1 MNHISECIHVI
12 KKALNP
18 FRSVDAQGSSL
29 LLLLK
34 EPTPGALLNPV
45 QVLTTYSTKSS
56 KRCYVLRLF
65 F

>member
-1 MNHISECIHVI
+1 MNHVSECIYVI
-12 KKALNP
+12 RKVLNP
-18 FRSVDAQGSSL
+18 FRPVGANSGSL
-29 LLLLK
+29 LLLLQ

-45 QVLTTYSTKSS
+45 QVFTAYSAKSS

>member
-1 MNHISECIHVI
+1 MNHVSECIYVI
-12 KKALNP
+12 RKALNP
-18 FRSVDAQGSSL
+18 FRPVGTNPSSL
-29 LLLLK
+29 LLLLQ

-45 QVLTTYSTKSS
+45 QVFTAYSTKSC

>member
-12 KKALNP
+12 KKASNP
-18 FRSVDAQGSSL
+18 FRPVDAHSSSL

-45 QVLTTYSTKSS
+45 QVLTAYSTKSS